1 MFIGD
6 REIIEAALFAA
17 GTPVDLATLKELVSK
32 KKKTRNIVHSL
43 IQEYHKRQSGLDILE
58 VEGKYV
64 MQVKAEYADQVRSV
78 APKELPSPMLRTLS
92 MIAYHQPLLQS
103 DLVEKRGNAT
113 YDHVKELEARGLIS
127 RSPEG
132 RSRILATTQGFA
144 EYFGLES
151 SDPEYVKQ
159 KIIEL
164 VSEQGQ
170 TGLDKWLGVK
180 PTIGVTMGYL
190 SLMFLLGID
199 NFKVVDPYKPTEKDI
214 QRIKDVSKLVISKGY
229 GEKVAEYFNGEI
241 IEVQAVTFD
250 DLLGTIEKLSPL
262 GNKDKVK
269 AAVEKVNELKEQY
282 LSKTLG
288 ITTRVKPA
296 TDMVARLITD
306 MKLNVSAGGLL
317 VAPDYGLS
325 SEGVDVSSGA
335 DILVPS
341 HQNAVDDIVK
351 RVCQRYDAIIN
362 GIDNGTANGTDNGID
377 NGITNGTDNVTDNG
391 ISEKDFKV

>member
-17 GTPVDLATLKELVSK
+17 GGPVDLATLKELVSK
-32 KKKTRNIVHSL
+32 KKKTRAIALSL
-43 IQEYHKRQSGLDILE
+43 IQEYQERHSGLDIVE

-64 MQVKAEYADQVRSV
+64 MQVKPEYADQVRSV
-78 APKELPSPMLRTLS
+78 APKELPSPVLRTLS

-132 RSRILATTQGFA
+132 RSRILTTTQGFA
-144 EYFGLES
+144 EYFGLKS
-151 SDPEYVKQ
+151 SDPEYIKQ

-190 SLMFLLGID
+190 SLIFLLGID

-214 QRIKDVSKLVISKGY
+214 LRIKDVSKLVISKGY

-250 DLLGTIEKLSPL
+250 DLLETIEKLSPL

-282 LSKTLG
+282 LSRTLG

-341 HQNAVDDIVK
+341 HKNAADNIIE

-362 GIDNGTANGTDNGID
+362 GIANGIANGVANGID
-377 NGITNGTDNVTDNG
+377 SGIAEN
-391 ISEKDFKV
+391 DFKV

>member
-17 GTPVDLATLKELVSK
+17 GGPVDLATLKELVSK
-32 KKKTRNIVHSL
+32 NKKTRAIVLSL
-43 IQEYHKRQSGLDILE
+43 IQEYKERQSGLDIIEL
-58 VEGKYV
+58 EGKYV
-64 MQVKAEYADQVRSV
+64 MQVKPEYADQVRSV
-78 APKELPSPMLRTLS
+78 APKELPSPVLRTLS

-113 YDHVKELEARGLIS
+113 YDHVKELETRGLIS

-132 RSRILATTQGFA
+132 RSRILTTTQGFA
-144 EYFGLES
+144 EYFGLRS
-151 SDPEYVKQ
+151 SDPEYIKQ

-180 PTIGVTMGYL
+180 PTVGVTMGYL

-199 NFKVVDPYKPTEKDI
+199 NFKVVEPYKPTEKEI
-214 QRIKDVSKLVISKGY
+214 LRIKDVSKLVISKGY

-250 DLLGTIEKLSPL
+250 DLLETIEKLSPL

-269 AAVEKVNELKEQY
+269 AAVEKVSELKEQY
-282 LSKTLG
+282 LSKTPG

-306 MKLNVSAGGLL
+306 MKLNVSSGGLL
-317 VAPDYGLS
+317 IAPDYGLS

-341 HQNAVDDIVK
+341 HQNAADDIVK

-362 GIDNGTANGTDNGID
+362 GIASETANETANGIANGTDNGTT
-377 NGITNGTDNVTDNG
+377 NGIA
-391 ISEKDFKV
+391 EKDFKV